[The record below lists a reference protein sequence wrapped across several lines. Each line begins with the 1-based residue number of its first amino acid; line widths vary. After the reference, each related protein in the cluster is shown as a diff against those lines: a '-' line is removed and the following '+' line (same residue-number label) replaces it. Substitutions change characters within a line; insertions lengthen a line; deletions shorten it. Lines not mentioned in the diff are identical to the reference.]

1 MLSPKVRRWSVLFLV
16 SVVMMTG
23 YIFWDILSPVST
35 TLMAPAAEGGLGWSA
50 AEYGFYVGSYTV
62 FNIFLLM
69 LFFGGIILDRC
80 GIRLTGLLSTGA
92 MLLGAV
98 INWGAFC
105 HLTPTSTVDLP
116 FTFFGFIPSPIKTQV
131 LIASLGFGIFG
142 MGCDITGI
150 TISKIITKW
159 FTGYELASAMGTQ
172 LAIARLAT
180 AASLS
185 FAPLLAQIGGIRIL
199 TVIGA
204 AILLV
209 GFLLFVI
216 YCVADKS
223 YDKNCR
229 HTVIREGQP
238 TAGNSLRQKEDKRQ
252 DGPSADGS
260 GEDSFSFHD
269 FLAVL
274 RNPGFWL
281 IVFICVFYYASI
293 RTFMKFASDLMVQQ
307 YDVSKTTAGLYVS
320 IIPYGA
326 IVLTPFFGW
335 LYDRIGHGVM
345 IMLVGCLG
353 VVIGE
358 GVLAIPSLH
367 SQWIAFSM
375 MILIGIAFSL
385 VPSALWP
392 SVPKIVPLRQ
402 LGTAYS
408 IIYYIQNIGLMLTPI
423 AIGQVIDSHTSA
435 DGTVSYTAALTLFAT
450 LGLLSAVCSLLLLIT
465 DHKKEYALERKPTL

>member
-1 MLSPKVRRWSVLFLV
+1 MLVLV

-35 TLMAPAAEGGLGWSA
+35 TLMAPISEGGLGWSA

-80 GIRLTGLLSTGA
+80 GIRLTGLLATGA
-92 MLLGAV
+92 MFLGSV
-98 INWGAFC
+98 INWSAFSNF
-105 HLTPTSTVDLP
+105 TSSGTVDLP
-116 FTFFGFIPSPIKTQV
+116 FTFFGFIPSPVKTQV

-150 TISKIITKW
+150 TVSKIITKW
-159 FTGYELASAMGTQ
+159 FTGHELASAMGIQ

-185 FAPLLAQIGGIRIL
+185 FAPILAQISGIKMLTITGAGVLLAGLIL
-199 TVIGA
+199 FI
-204 AILLV
+204 
-209 GFLLFVI
+209 I
-216 YCVADKS
+216 YCFADKQ
-223 YDKNCR
+223 YDID
-229 HTVIREGQP
+229 H
-238 TAGNSLRQKEDKRQ
+238 QKPKAITDTTEAA
-252 DGPSADGS
+252 PSAMPPGI
-260 GEDSFSFHD
+260 EDHTKNTSDTVEEAFSFRD

-293 RTFMKFASDLMVQQ
+293 KTFMKFASDLMVQQ
-307 YDVSKTTAGLYVS
+307 YNVGKTTAGLYVS

-326 IVLTPFFGW
+326 IILTPIFGW
-335 LYDRIGHGVM
+335 LNDRTGHGLR
-345 IMLVGCLG
+345 IMLVGCLS
-353 VVIGE
+353 VVAGE
-358 GVLAIPSLH
+358 TILAIPTLH
-367 SQWIAFSM
+367 SQWIAFTM

-408 IIYYIQNIGLMLTPI
+408 IIYYIQNIGLMVTPI
-423 AIGQVIDSHTSA
+423 AAGQIIDRHTAA
-435 DGTVSYTAALTLFAT
+435 DGTVSYTNALGLFAL
-450 LGLLSAVCSLLLLIT
+450 LGALSAVCAFLLLIV
-465 DHKKEYALERKPTL
+465 ERKKADRPEPSDAIHPES